1 MYYLYILEQQWGWR
15 EKGSKRALHFLLPAW
30 SRMRPHRSQFPFFWQ
45 LLTKLQLTVGKT
57 FQNDVQHKM
66 LLKTHKCK
74 LPVLPPTQTSECELF
89 SRKFMRF
96 ESRSLCPL
104 TKCKK
109 CPSMFMQQILKK
121 YFKPSSTRDFTLLIS
136 FLEYL
141 TISTALQYCLI
152 TQLILTYGWNYI
164 ESMISQLPLCCV
176 ATKWNLPHYQT
187 HSET

>member
-1 MYYLYILEQQWGWR
+1 MYYLYILEQQRAWR
-15 EKGSKRALHFLLPAW
+15 EKGSKRALHLLLPAW

-57 FQNDVQHKM
+57 FQNDVEHKM

-89 SRKFMRF
+89 SRKFMQF
-96 ESRSLCPL
+96 ESWSLCPL
-104 TKCKK
+104 TECKK
-109 CPSMFMQQILKK
+109 CPSMFMQQIKKKKK

-141 TISTALQYCLI
+141 PISTALRHCL
-152 TQLILTYGWNYI
+152 TTRPILTYGRNYI
-164 ESMISQLPLCCV
+164 ESMMTVKLCVTTLKGFCCCL
-176 ATKWNLPHYQT
+176 TL
-187 HSET
+187 